1 MKFSRR
7 HALRRF
13 RMRDSALGK
22 VEVQNP
28 ELLGFRQE
36 TKYFRVFIWRERE
49 SCLLEIG
56 SGSSCGTVT
65 KDK

>member
-1 MKFSRR
+1 MKFSGR

-36 TKYFRVFIWRERE
+36 RKHLMAFRWREQE

-56 SGSSCGTVT
+56 SVSSFGSVT